1 MGIWERYVKRLWEQC
16 IGLWEDEK
24 EEHVGIWRIWKG
36 GVWEAKREGYGKMKG
51 RGMGMGR
58 CKD

>member
-36 GVWEAKREGYGKMKG
+36 GV
-51 RGMGMGR
+51 
-58 CKD
+58 